1 MTSPSLQSLMSYA
14 TPTICPSSPRHSP
27 ECVLDGEKNS
37 AFQWACIA
45 LFMLVTFFVS
55 DSRAQTPTAHAAVA
69 SNNASANASGEP
81 AASSAYPEVKFTTS
95 MGDIVMELYPD
106 KAPKT
111 VANFLQYVKDHHYDG
126 TVFHR
131 VINNFMVQGG
141 GYGANLKEKK
151 TRPPVVHE
159 GQSALAKGGSKNVV
173 GTVAMARTSEPNSA
187 TAQFFINVADN
198 AFLDPTPI
206 PPGDPVPSF
215 TYQGKTY
222 NNIPRANLEGNP
234 QLVGY
239 TVFGKVIQGMDV
251 VNRIKALPTGA
262 LGPFPSDV
270 PKPLVTIQSANII
283 KSTP

>member
-1 MTSPSLQSLMSYA
+1 MRESAHWLMVTLLLGLTGFLQPL
-14 TPTICPSSPRHSP
+14 
-27 ECVLDGEKNS
+27 
-37 AFQWACIA
+37 Q
-45 LFMLVTFFVS
+45 
-55 DSRAQTPTAHAAVA
+55 AQTPSTNVPTTA
-69 SNNASANASGEP
+69 ASAESTNTNS
-81 AASSAYPEVKFTTS
+81 YPQVKFVTS
-95 MGDIVMELYPD
+95 MGDFVMELYPD

-141 GYGANLKEKK
+141 GYTKNLSEKK

-159 GQSALAKGGSKNVV
+159 GQAALAKGGSKNTV

-187 TAQFFINVADN
+187 TSQFFINVADN

-222 NNIPRANLEGNP
+222 NNIPRSNLEGNP